1 MTWTRLWNWTR
12 STIVRPTLDP
22 DPEPPIVPV
31 DEFGA
36 EDANLQGKYLVN
48 LEKVSIWSK
57 ILNSKS
63 VFSAIF
69 AWILDPPPRQKRKTS
84 PKTVTATVR
93 KTTRAQ
99 WSWLMIVGL
108 QASNCQIPRK
118 TRSLGQLQLCPN
130 YAAKSALPMLELVL
144 KSCWTWPTPIQSM
157 RISHPL
163 GNVQKITIKN
173 LWPWI
178 TMLKNLQAKHQ
189 AKAKIQAN
197 GIGSGQLGQWSTSTG
212 HQKQDWHDQAKE
224 SAQ

>member
-1 MTWTRLWNWTR
+1 MQIYEVF
-12 STIVRPTLDP
+12 SKS
-22 DPEPPIVPV
+22 E
-31 DEFGA
+31 
-36 EDANLQGKYLVN
+36 K
-48 LEKVSIWSK
+48 KVSIWSK

-69 AWILDPPPRQKRKTS
+69 AWTLDPPPRPKRKTS

-93 KTTRAQ
+93 KTTLAQ
-99 WSWLMIVGL
+99 WSWPMIVGL

-163 GNVQKITIKN
+163 GNVQN
-173 LWPWI
+173 LI
-178 TMLKNLQAKHQ
+178 LKLEMTMYENPL
-189 AKAKIQAN
+189 
-197 GIGSGQLGQWSTSTG
+197 LGQAPSESENSSE
-212 HQKQDWHDQAKE
+212 WH
-224 SAQ
+224 